1 MNATEQGISK
11 RLESRDD
18 SASGGVSRKEN
29 KSGQG
34 LPLYVLETIVQ
45 YFWNKF
51 YLPIIEIDIGLSDER
66 TRIFRVYRQDNETET
81 VRGIDEMFVNKAKDF
96 RI

>member
-1 MNATEQGISK
+1 M
-11 RLESRDD
+11 
-18 SASGGVSRKEN
+18 SRKEN

-51 YLPIIEIDIGLSDER
+51 YLPIIEIDIGLADER
-66 TRIFRVYRQDNETET
+66 TRIFRVYRQDNETEL